1 METKVKTRTYYGE
14 YTIEHWIKLILS
26 QNIILPEYQRSFV
39 WDKEK
44 VENFLSSLA
53 SGDYIPPI
61 TLAAGKEG
69 DNTDVN
75 LILDGQQRLTSI
87 LLAELG
93 YMPCRKE
100 FRMKEMAD
108 EELDDELDDEDT
120 EKVEQ
125 KANTSSIQWSMKIML
140 GKEKYKDVKSLK
152 DDLKKEHYEESA
164 LLPKKIKEEDFKK
177 LRLGFLYIV
186 PNGNDQDIQQLL
198 AKLFRSINYDG
209 AALSK
214 EESRKAL
221 YYQNPEYSNL
231 FEGKLDNGE
240 DVLCDLSIAQGA
252 VGTKKIDWLRFLS
265 ILSQYTVKNNKV
277 LTGYRKESSR
287 EDFYSDFVAYI
298 IGLSPLKG
306 SSSMFE
312 GIKKK
317 ELYQNKQWSKRY
329 SNLREQI
336 HKIKNLISS
345 GHNGV
350 FPSWI
355 DADFWLFGLIYHVL
369 FKNKSLTEGHEQEL
383 EKAIKNKIE
392 KAKKENKHKARP
404 NDLTFLRQRLEESI
418 KIYSKHVS

>member
-1 METKVKTRTYYGE
+1 METTVKTRTYYGE

-39 WDKEK
+39 WDREK
-44 VENFLSSLA
+44 VENFFSSLI

-69 DNTDVN
+69 NTDVN

-87 LLAELG
+87 LLAALG
-93 YMPCRKE
+93 YMPRRKGFPMEE
-100 FRMKEMAD
+100 FAD
-108 EELDDELDDEDT
+108 EEVDDGDT

-125 KANTSSIQWSMKIML
+125 EENTTSIQWSMKMML
-140 GKEKYKDVKSLK
+140 KKRYKDVKSLQ
-152 DDLKKEHYEESA
+152 DDLKREDYEECN
-164 LLPKKIKEEDFKK
+164 LLSKLSIKTKDFEK

-186 PNGNDQDIQQLL
+186 PNGDAQDTQQLL

-209 AALSK
+209 VSLSK

-221 YYQNPEYSNL
+221 YYQKPEYSNL
-231 FEGKLDNGE
+231 FEGKSKDGDGG
-240 DVLCDLSIAQGA
+240 DVLCGLSI
-252 VGTKKIDWLRFLS
+252 GTKKIDWLRFLS

-298 IGLSPLKG
+298 IGLPPLKG

-312 GIKKK
+312 GIKEN
-317 ELYQNKQWSKRY
+317 ELYQDKQWQKRY
-329 SNLREQI
+329 PVLKKQVL
-336 HKIKNLISS
+336 KVKTFISS
-345 GHNGV
+345 GSNGV

-355 DADFWLFGLIYHVL
+355 DADLWLFGLIYHVL
-369 FKNKSLTEGHEQEL
+369 FKNKSLKEGHEQEL
-383 EKAIKNKIE
+383 EKAIKEKIE
-392 KAKKENKHKARP
+392 KAKRNNKHKARP
-404 NDLTFLRQRLEESI
+404 NNLTFLRQRLEESI
-418 KIYSKHVS
+418 KIYSDHVS